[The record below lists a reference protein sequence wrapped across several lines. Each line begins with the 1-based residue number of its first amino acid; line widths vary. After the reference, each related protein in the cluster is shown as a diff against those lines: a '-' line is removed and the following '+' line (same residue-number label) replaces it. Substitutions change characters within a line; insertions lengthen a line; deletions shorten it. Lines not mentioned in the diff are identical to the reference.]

1 MENDHEPIISKEL
14 FDKVAALRKSNTCQ
28 NKKKITVQGITERL
42 DKFLY
47 CPVCGHPFVFNRYRN
62 TLVYRDKKCGINIKA
77 DIVHKALY
85 ERCLDI
91 LSHVKENSD
100 DFKKLVLQKQ
110 MAKTYQEFLKEITL
124 EKKEAEVSLEK
135 LFEEYALG
143 NITKEDYDIQAQIL
157 NDELET
163 VELKQNDLM
172 KEKYNEEKQK
182 NDATKF
188 LLDIQNLKIEKLT
201 KVEVIKQIIDKAYLT
216 RDNEGIVFTNIEYKF

>member
-1 MENDHEPIISKEL
+1 MKPEYNTLNINQQKAVFTNKKKVLVMSGAGAGKTKVLTNRICYLLEHGVLESQIVENDHEPIISKEL
-14 FDKVAALRKSNTCQ
+14 FDKVAALRKSNMCQ

-47 CPVCGHPFVFNRYRN
+47 CPVCGHSFVFNRYRN
-62 TLVYRDKKCGINIKA
+62 TLAYRDKKCGMSINA
-77 DIVHKALY
+77 NVVHKALY

-91 LSHVKENSD
+91 LSRVKENPE

-110 MAKTYQEFLKEITL
+110 MSKTYQEFLKEVTL
-124 EKKEAEVSLEK
+124 EKQEAEVSLEK

-172 KEKYNEEKQK
+172 KEK
-182 NDATKF
+182 
-188 LLDIQNLKIEKLT
+188 
-201 KVEVIKQIIDKAYLT
+201 
-216 RDNEGIVFTNIEYKF
+216 